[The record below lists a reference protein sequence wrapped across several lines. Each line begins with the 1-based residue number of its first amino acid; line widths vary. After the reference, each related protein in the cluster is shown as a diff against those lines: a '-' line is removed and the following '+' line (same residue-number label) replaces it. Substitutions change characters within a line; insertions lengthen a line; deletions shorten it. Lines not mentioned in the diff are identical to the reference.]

1 VICIDREFSYRG
13 ALVRV
18 IVETSNSTV
27 CRMILEI
34 LEHRD
39 FSRIPELVGS
49 HGGCKILSE
58 NPLRVISRDEQI
70 ALTLKP
76 INFLAKLGWGM
87 VINEARKYC
96 TY

>member
-1 VICIDREFSYRG
+1 MICIDREFSYRG
-13 ALVRV
+13 ASVRV
-18 IVETSNSTV
+18 IVETSNSTI
-27 CRMILEI
+27 CRVILEI
-34 LEHRD
+34 LECRD
-39 FSRIPELVGS
+39 FKALELIRT

-76 INFLAKLGWGM
+76 VNFLARLSWGM
-87 VINEARKYC
+87 VINEARKHC